1 MAYLRAPIV
10 VALSFAV
17 LVPDVAFARREP
29 GVGDAPAAAAQPVAP
44 AAAAPAPAVAPVTP
58 APVTAAPVTAAPVT
72 AAPVAAAPVAAAPV
86 TWDAP
91 AQTSA
96 PAPAPVVS
104 PRTHLPPPRPAPY
117 VPSNGKANAMLA
129 SGLGLFG
136 GVYFFTSL
144 SGAIIIDKARD
155 GELDAYTGVR
165 SGPDKRRI
173 NYGRGLLV
181 PVVGPFISLAY
192 TDSARERWAASFSG
206 LAQVGGAVLLLAGV
220 IAKGRIRRAQRLGWA
235 AGGIQGGGAVTVS
248 GRF

>member
-1 MAYLRAPIV
+1 MAFLRAPLV

-29 GVGDAPAAAAQPVAP
+29 GAADAPAAAAQPVAP
-44 AAAAPAPAVAPVTP
+44 AATP
-58 APVTAAPVTAAPVT
+58 AAAPVTAAAVT
-72 AAPVAAAPVAAAPV
+72 VAPAPEAAPPAAPVAWEEPAPS
-86 TWDAP
+86 
-91 AQTSA
+91 TSA

-104 PRTHLPPPRPAPY
+104 PRTPLPASRPAPY
-117 VPSNGKANAMLA
+117 VPSNGKANGMLV
-129 SGLGLFG
+129 SGIGVLG

-144 SGAIIIDKARD
+144 GGAIIIDKARD
-155 GELDAYTGVR
+155 GEIQPQTGLR

-192 TDSARERWAASFSG
+192 TDSAKERWAASFSG
-206 LAQVGGAVLLLAGV
+206 LAQVTGAVLLLAGV
-220 IAKGRIRRAQRLGWA
+220 VAKARIRRAQRFGFA
-235 AGGIQGGGAVTVS
+235 AGSIRGGGAVTLS